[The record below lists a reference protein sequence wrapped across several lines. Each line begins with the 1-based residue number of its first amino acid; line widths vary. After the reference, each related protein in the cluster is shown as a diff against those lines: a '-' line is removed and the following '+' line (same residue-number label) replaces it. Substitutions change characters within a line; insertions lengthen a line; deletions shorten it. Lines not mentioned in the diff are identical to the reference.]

1 MGVASPQ
8 RPYTSTQS
16 SIEKTQCSF
25 EDSQS
30 SIKKTQRP
38 FGTLGEKTLHAV
50 VKYYVEPDDSRHE
63 IKVGAFYADIVN
75 DSGIIEIQTRSFNA
89 LRRKLEVFLEEFDVL
104 IVYPL
109 PSTKWL
115 MWIDEKTGAVTKKR
129 KSPKSGRVYDAVHE
143 LYKIRPLLRHPNLFL
158 RLMFIDMVEYR
169 FLDGWSKDKKR
180 GSTRY
185 NRLPVDIVDEVYF
198 RSAADYLQ
206 FVPDKLERYFT
217 SKDYCSVAKVNLY
230 TAQTALNILH
240 YVGAVERVGKN
251 GNLHV
256 YERVLGE
263 D

>member
-1 MGVASPQ
+1 
-8 RPYTSTQS
+8 
-16 SIEKTQCSF
+16 
-25 EDSQS
+25 
-30 SIKKTQRP
+30 
-38 FGTLGEKTLHAV
+38 
-50 VKYYVEPDDSRHE
+50 VKYYVEPDDNKHE

-89 LRRKLEVFLEEFDVL
+89 LRKKLEVFLEEYDVL

-115 MWIDEKTGAVTKKR
+115 MWIDEETGAVTKKR

-240 YVGAVERVGKN
+240 YVGAVERVGKK
-251 GNLHV
+251 GNLHI
-256 YERVLGE
+256 YKRVLEGTV
-263 D
+263 